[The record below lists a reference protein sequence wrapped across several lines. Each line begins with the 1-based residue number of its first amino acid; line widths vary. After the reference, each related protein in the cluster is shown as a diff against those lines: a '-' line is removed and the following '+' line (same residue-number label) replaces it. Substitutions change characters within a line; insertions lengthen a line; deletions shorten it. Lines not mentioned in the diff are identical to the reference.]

1 MEETYRKE
9 ELNADAILPSE
20 PITVQRKNSL
30 LFFCN
35 ALSPHDNM
43 QIIIIVKLVDSF

>member
-30 LFFCN
+30 LFFCK
-35 ALSPHDNM
+35 LLYLPM
-43 QIIIIVKLVDSF
+43 IICK